1 VFRLCFGLAD
11 PNTGAELLDSILDV
25 LRQQAEN
32 ADSLQGFQVTHC
44 EFYSTSR
51 DRLYQL
57 APSHPHTL
65 TPSHPHTL
73 TPSHPHTLTPSHPHT
88 LTPSHPRT
96 FAPLHLYTLA
106 LRTSLRTSSLPSR
119 HHVTSDIA
127 ANISALGGG
136 TGSGLGSLLLG
147 KIREEYPD
155 QMLATFSIFPSPK
168 VSETVIE
175 PYNFVLS
182 SNILVEGSDITTCLD
197 VSAGCVCC
205 VCCDSHG
212 GYGYGYR
219 CVGRETEAV

>member
-11 PNTGAELLDSILDV
+11 PNTGAELVDSILDV

-57 APSHPHTL
+57 A
-65 TPSHPHTL
+65 
-73 TPSHPHTLTPSHPHT
+73 PSHPHTLTPSHPHT